1 MKLDIISNYVILCY
15 IMRIFIMRPIPQL
28 KYLSRS
34 FEDIFDRI
42 LPYDSRKLNFSHR
55 ILRKHRIDRCPSTT
69 LPKSVF
75 SASEASVREPLNS
88 SFETALAFAWNSTI
102 LKAIWLIALLSS
114 CTACPFNSR
123 DRMAHP
129 DLSRN
134 TQETHKSYGRVEKGG
149 N

>member
-1 MKLDIISNYVILCY
+1 MLSYIILT
-15 IMRIFIMRPIPQL
+15 FIMRLIPQL

-34 FEDIFDRI
+34 LEGIFNRI
-42 LPYDSRKLNFSHR
+42 LPYESRKLDASRR
-55 ILRKHRIDRCPSTT
+55 ILSKHRIDRSPSTT
-69 LPKSVF
+69 LPNSVF
-75 SASEASVREPLNS
+75 SASEASVREPLKS

-102 LKAIWLIALLSS
+102 LKAIWLVADLSS